1 MVETA
6 EATARRMVEGG
17 IQQAVH
23 SARARETFASAE
35 DGVGEGQ
42 RIVERARAGEHFA
55 SAEDQVQEEQWIV

>member
-6 EATARRMVEGG
+6 EATAPRMVEGG
-17 IQQAVH
+17 IQRAVH